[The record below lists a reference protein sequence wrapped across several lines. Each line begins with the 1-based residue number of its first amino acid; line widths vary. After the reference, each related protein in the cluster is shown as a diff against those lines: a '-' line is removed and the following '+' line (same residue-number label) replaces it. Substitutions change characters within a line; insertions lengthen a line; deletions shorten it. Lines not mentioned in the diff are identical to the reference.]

1 MYSARSGRKIK
12 PPPDGSVVDILS
24 KYSAE
29 DSDEDSEDEEYTPA
43 VDKAKSVFKR
53 NGFWILIRL
62 DVYHSYYT
70 HQHQER
76 LDVELYRYF

>member
-53 NGFWILIRL
+53 NGF
-62 DVYHSYYT
+62 
-70 HQHQER
+70 
-76 LDVELYRYF
+76 

>member
-1 MYSARSGRKIK
+1 MRSKRICTQTEIVTCVPAKKAEMYSARSGRKIK

-53 NGFWILIRL
+53 NGF
-62 DVYHSYYT
+62 
-70 HQHQER
+70 
-76 LDVELYRYF
+76 